1 MSCMCLFQ
9 LNVGACKGERDDSWK
24 KKTMNSVLFF
34 LCFCFLLLSG
44 DGRLLASCS
53 RAGPDCRV
61 SRSVD
66 QEVIECGRYELR
78 GREGRAKGRL
88 DSGNVM

>member
-1 MSCMCLFQ
+1 MWELAKGNGMI
-9 LNVGACKGERDDSWK
+9 VGK
-24 KKTMNSVLFF
+24 KKTMNSILFF
-34 LCFCFLLLSG
+34 VFLFLLLSV

-53 RAGPDCRV
+53 QAGPDCRM

-66 QEVIECGRYELR
+66 QEVIECKRYELR